1 MGVIMKHHFSA
12 VALLAVALSAP
23 AFAAGVE
30 AVVKLDASAPADA
43 SATMQ
48 NVKSKGAEMGH
59 AAKANAEAGVDAAAH
74 AGHKAKSTAE
84 AKVGAKLDASAPAAA
99 NVRSEEH
106 TSELQSLMR
115 ISYAVFCLKNKKK
128 TQKSRKT
135 KRC

>member
-48 NVKSKGAEMGH
+48 NVKSNGAEMGH
-59 AAKANAEAGVDAAAH
+59 AAQANADPGVDVAAH

-84 AKVGAKLDASAPAAA
+84 AKLDSKLNASPPAAT
-99 NVRSEEH
+99 NESGIV
-106 TSELQSLMR
+106 
-115 ISYAVFCLKNKKK
+115 
-128 TQKSRKT
+128 SR
-135 KRC
+135 

>member
-30 AVVKLDASAPADA
+30 AGVKLDASAPADA

-59 AAKANAEAGVDAAAH
+59 AAKANPETGVDAAAH
-74 AGHKAKSTAE
+74 AGRKAKSKDE
-84 AKVGAKLDASAPAAA
+84 VQVGAKLAAPAHASAHSAASSTLQNSA
-99 NVRSEEH
+99 IKGAVRGR
-106 TSELQSLMR
+106 Q
-115 ISYAVFCLKNKKK
+115 I
-128 TQKSRKT
+128 
-135 KRC
+135 KRG